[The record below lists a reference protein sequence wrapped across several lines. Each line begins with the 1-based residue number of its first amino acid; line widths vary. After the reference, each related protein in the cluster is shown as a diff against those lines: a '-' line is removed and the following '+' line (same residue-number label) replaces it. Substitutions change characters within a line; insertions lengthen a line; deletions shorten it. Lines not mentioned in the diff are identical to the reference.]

1 MKIREKLY
9 KLDILCNIYSF
20 LRKENTVNVAPNK
33 TAALKDSAFFL
44 FFICLPT
51 FFIKYNYNT
60 WINGIKSRHKV
71 EFLFC
76 LCYNNEK
83 AKLRYIFYI
92 IWNITLGNKSLLILP
107 KLR

>member
-1 MKIREKLY
+1 MIECEKVFSA
-9 KLDILCNIYSF
+9 KTILDILVA
-20 LRKENTVNVAPNK
+20 VNVAPNK

-51 FFIKYNYNT
+51 FLIKYNYNT